1 MIQTAVSGRKVGFGQ
16 SGWGISARK
25 VGFWPDG
32 TAFPVGKWRSDVP
45 DRRFPSEKPPPV
57 SLKRSFGTKMVVLAG
72 RSLGVRT
79 KRVVSVGQNRGIRTE
94 RVYRATGRWPDRTN
108 RPAAAHPN
116 PADRMVG
123 AEGGVACAWQGC
135 LLRSLTLLRGGWC

>member
-57 SLKRSFGTKMVVLAG
+57 SLKRSFGTKGVSERKGSIG
-72 RSLGVRT
+72 RR
-79 KRVVSVGQNRGIRTE
+79 
-94 RVYRATGRWPDRTN
+94 
-108 RPAAAHPN
+108 
-116 PADRMVG
+116 
-123 AEGGVACAWQGC
+123 EGG
-135 LLRSLTLLRGGWC
+135 LTEPTDPPPRTLTRLTGWLARRAE